1 MRLALIA
8 LLLAPAL
15 AHADSYTSK
24 AGKVSIDIPKK
35 WTVKATDEL
44 VRATPPSNEVA
55 LAMWVVDSPDL
66 KAAMQK
72 LEGELYSSVDG
83 LKWVDKTKAIKIH
96 DLQGKW
102 VEGMGRSSRRT
113 ALDVLVVVAGPTAT
127 KKGVILLAVV
137 DHDKL
142 AANKPAIQSIFE
154 TLKSAK

>member
-1 MRLALIA
+1 LIA
-8 LLLAPAL
+8 LLWVVPAL
-15 AHADSYTSK
+15 ARADVYASK

-35 WTVKATDEL
+35 WSVKATDEI
-44 VRATPPSNEVA
+44 VRATPPTNDVA

-66 KAAMQK
+66 KAALQK

-83 LKWVDKTKAIKIH
+83 LKWVERTRTMKIH
-96 DLQGKW
+96 DLPGKW
-102 VEGMGRSSRRT
+102 IEGMGLSSRRT
-113 ALDVLVVVAGPTAT
+113 QLDVLVVVAGPTPT

-142 AANKPAIQSIFE
+142 AANRAAIQSIFE